1 MAQLQPYNNLS
12 PNQQQEWTNIVNFGE
27 SHGFSQAS
35 INMVL
40 LLAYAENTLNS
51 TGSNGN
57 AVGAFQYTPSTWKD
71 YTSLT
76 NYSQKGIMI
85 FNTMYDW
92 GYDSESNSPATFKIT
107 NPINQITVTY
117 AEIQVLTGNARGQ
130 VLNYK
135 LLLL

>member
-1 MAQLQPYNNLS
+1 
-12 PNQQQEWTNIVNFGE
+12 
-27 SHGFSQAS
+27 
-35 INMVL
+35 
-40 LLAYAENTLNS
+40 
-51 TGSNGN
+51 
-57 AVGAFQYTPSTWKD
+57 
-71 YTSLT
+71 
-76 NYSQKGIMI
+76 MI

>member
-27 SHGFSQAS
+27 SHSFSQAS

-57 AVGAFQYTPSTWKD
+57 AVGAFQY
-71 YTSLT
+71 
-76 NYSQKGIMI
+76 
-85 FNTMYDW
+85 
-92 GYDSESNSPATFKIT
+92 
-107 NPINQITVTY
+107 
-117 AEIQVLTGNARGQ
+117 NA
-130 VLNYK
+130 
-135 LLLL
+135 